1 MPVKRLA
8 YMHAKLV
15 ALLVLCN
22 ASAVLGQDRLEP
34 TSYTRGLEQDPVRGR
49 IIAVVDGDTVK
60 VLTANQQLIK
70 VELAF
75 IDCPELHQTFGNRA
89 KQAMSIL
96 LFGRQVELKPHEINR
111 YGSLVAMVYVDGTD
125 AGLQLLKAGMAW
137 PQYRDLSEAP
147 ADVQYRYLAAGGLAK
162 EQRIG
167 LWIDPKPVPPWE
179 WRRVK

>member
-49 IIAVVDGDTVK
+49 IIAVVDGYTVK

-96 LFGRQVELKPHEINR
+96 LFGRQVELEPHAINR

-147 ADVQYRYLAAGGLAK
+147 ADVQ
-162 EQRIG
+162 
-167 LWIDPKPVPPWE
+167 
-179 WRRVK
+179 